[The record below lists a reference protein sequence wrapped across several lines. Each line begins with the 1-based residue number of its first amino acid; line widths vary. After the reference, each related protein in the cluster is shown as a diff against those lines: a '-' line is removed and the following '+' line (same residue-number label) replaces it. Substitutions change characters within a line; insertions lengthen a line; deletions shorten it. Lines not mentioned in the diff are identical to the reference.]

1 MHKSLSSA
9 GHRYTPYDVRGLYKM
24 HHTPRFYIM
33 GIKIKEW
40 DIVWGINVTT
50 IYSNPG
56 LKRLTGNSKP

>member
-1 MHKSLSSA
+1 
-9 GHRYTPYDVRGLYKM
+9 
-24 HHTPRFYIM
+24 M

-56 LKRLTGNSKP
+56 YRDSLILPLKGDGGGEF